1 MSKWPASWR
10 IILLFVFCC
19 ILSGCVPIAETPVDE
34 EKDPNF
40 IEGRNHVNMMDYEG
54 AIQAF
59 ERAVQAN
66 PRNASA
72 HFELAVLYDNKM
84 KDPLTAAYHYQKH
97 LQLRPK
103 SDLVDAANSRLQGCK
118 MEIGKTVG
126 FVVVNEQVHKD
137 MGRLTNELANAYRL
151 IEQLRAQIAARPTV
165 VTQWMKFSVTNYFTN
180 YIQVGSAT
188 PSVAQAPP
196 RTLVSNLPPRTVA
209 TNPPTRVTPLPAT
222 PTNNFSR
229 PMQQRAAA
237 NTQQPAPRARTH
249 LVRPGDTM
257 SNVARRY
264 GISLQRLQAAN
275 PSVNARQMRAGQTLN
290 IPSQ

>member
-10 IILLFVFCC
+10 VILLFVFCC
-19 ILSGCVPIAETPVDE
+19 ILSGCVPIAESPVDE

-40 IEGRNHVNMMDYEG
+40 IEGRNHVNMMDYKG
-54 AIQAF
+54 AIEAF

-66 PRNASA
+66 PRNAAA
-72 HFELAVLYDNKM
+72 HFELAVLYEERM
-84 KDPLTAAYHYQKH
+84 KDPLTAAYHYQRH
-97 LQLRPK
+97 VQLRPQSAYVVAVK
-103 SDLVDAANSRLQGCK
+103 DRLIRCK
-118 MEIGKTVG
+118 MDVAKTVTFAVIG
-126 FVVVNEQVHKD
+126 EDIHKD
-137 MGRLTNELANAYRL
+137 LRRLTNDLAVATRENETLRG
-151 IEQLRAQIAARPTV
+151 QLAARPTV
-165 VTQWMKFSVTNYFTN
+165 VTQWMKFTVTNYFTN
-180 YIQVGSAT
+180 YVQVASAT
-188 PSVAQAPP
+188 PPTVTPTQ
-196 RTLVSNLPPRTVA
+196 PRTVA
-209 TNPPTRVTPLPAT
+209 TNPAPRVTPLPAT

-264 GISLQRLQAAN
+264 GVSLQRLQAAN